1 MRHVVQFAIAVV
13 MVGSV
18 VDPSVASAADSG
30 GAVRWA
36 EILGPAQG
44 QLPAPLEAVKWRSDL
59 GNAMEQARRENR
71 PLFVTLRC
79 LPCKQCSAFDK
90 GVLEGGPEL
99 DPPLKQFVTVRLT
112 DAQNVDLRMLPM
124 ETFQDLDLSWWGYF
138 LSPQGQVYGVFG
150 GRDEVS
156 DETRISVPALANTLR
171 RVLAHHYDPRRSQW
185 DIDGPAPQLDGEP
198 QTPRKLPGFAS
209 WYEKGH
215 AEVKNQQCI
224 HCHQVAEVLR
234 QPAVDLKQ
242 FDKHRDFEVWPLPEN
257 VGLKVDRD
265 NGLKVMSVAQ
275 GSAADKAGI
284 KPGDELAAAGG
295 RRLFGQADFRGVLH
309 RGPRDAGE
317 VEVWWTRGGKP
328 MSGTLNV
335 PDGWR
340 KTVLDWRM
348 SVSQGNVGA
357 YPSFFPLAL
366 NPQKRQQ
373 RNIPAGTMA
382 VEPYMGSN
390 TKTPAYAAGL
400 RGNDVV
406 TAVGG
411 ESPDVSGRGF
421 LVWFKMHYERGDQV
435 TMTVKDPQGKERTV
449 EYRLAE

>member
-1 MRHVVQFAIAVV
+1 
-13 MVGSV
+13 
-18 VDPSVASAADSG
+18 
-30 GAVRWA
+30 
-36 EILGPAQG
+36 
-44 QLPAPLEAVKWRSDL
+44 
-59 GNAMEQARRENR
+59 
-71 PLFVTLRC
+71 
-79 LPCKQCSAFDK
+79 
-90 GVLEGGPEL
+90 
-99 DPPLKQFVTVRLT
+99 
-112 DAQNVDLRMLPM
+112 
-124 ETFQDLDLSWWGYF
+124 
-138 LSPQGQVYGVFG
+138 
-150 GRDEVS
+150 
-156 DETRISVPALANTLR
+156 
-171 RVLAHHYDPRRSQW
+171 
-185 DIDGPAPQLDGEP
+185 
-198 QTPRKLPGFAS
+198 
-209 WYEKGH
+209 
-215 AEVKNQQCI
+215 
-224 HCHQVAEVLR
+224 
-234 QPAVDLKQ
+234 VDLKQ

-309 RGPRDAGE
+309 RGPRDAGQ